1 MRPHRLELVAFGAF
15 PGEVDLDLDRLGAGG
30 LVLLCGETGGG
41 KTTLLD
47 ALGFALFGTV
57 PGLRGVRDLR
67 SHHASPDVAPRV
79 RLEYSVPAGRFRVT
93 RSPGWDRPRRR
104 GDGTQRQHP
113 TALLER
119 WTGSGWAP
127 DATRNEDVGL
137 EVNGHLGMR
146 PEQFFQVVMLPQ
158 GRFADFLHA
167 DNDAREALLKQLFS
181 VGRFERVEQWLADRA
196 KRAADDHGLARQ
208 DLDRVHA
215 KVTEAAGRPDAGD
228 ATAEAVG
235 SGRGGATDDPPGP
248 DWARALA
255 NDAAAT
261 AATADRHRDET
272 GQLREQAERALAATR
287 EAVRRAEE
295 RARLLA
301 RLAELDEQAP
311 LVAELA
317 TELAAAARAGAVSR
331 AITETLRRGA
341 EATQAEGTQA
351 QARAAAA
358 AAAVAAGDGSAGDRP
373 RVRPDATAD
382 ELATLAADAHA
393 ESGRLERFGLVLD
406 AARDDETQADLA
418 DREALGHAQ
427 AAAIRETEIATTLPA
442 RRRVAQGQ
450 ADAARRAARLAPA
463 LAERSRQLSDLADAV
478 REHRRALA
486 ESTDTAASATQARTR
501 AIELRQQRF
510 DAITAE
516 LAAALADDTPCP
528 VCGAL
533 DHPDPAEVRA
543 DHVSKDAEQEAE
555 QEANRREAAAGAAR
569 DRVAGLTGRVR
580 TLRAAALRSPAALAD
595 DETDRT
601 DASTDETATGRPH
614 QGVGEPGTA
623 GAGEQGPGEDPAAAV
638 AEMLADLRGTLLDE
652 AVLLAADDAPA
663 DVAEPDRTAGE
674 IHAAAR
680 AFAAAAAQAASGA
693 RDLAE
698 AEADL
703 AALVE
708 SQTRAHTDL
717 ATHRA
722 EERAAGLRAA
732 AARDRAAAARAT
744 VPPALRDPARLA
756 SQVDAVARFAR
767 ACTHAEQAVR
777 AAARAHD
784 ELRRAEAAAT
794 DAATEAGFA
803 DPGAALAAVREPV
816 WLADAQARV
825 QAHHDERVETRSR
838 LAAPDPATTDPA
850 TTDPAAGDPAAA
862 DDPSAHLDRHER
874 AAAAART
881 AHEQAW
887 ASAATAAQR
896 ARRLAELVDEF
907 ARAHAALAPRRAA
920 AEQLRQLAD
929 LTAGRAPAN
938 QHGMPLSSYV
948 LAARLE
954 EVAQAASRRLAA
966 MSGGRYTLV
975 HDTGERRDRRR
986 KAGLGLLVVDAWT
999 GRSRP
1004 TATLSGGETFQAALS
1019 LALGLADVVS
1029 TEAGGHAIDTL
1040 FVDEGFGTLD
1050 PDSLDEVMN
1059 VLDELRAGGRLVGVV
1074 SHVADLRLRIP
1085 TQIQVRKGPS
1095 GSTVETT
1102 A

>member
-15 PGEVDLDLDRLGAGG
+15 PGEVELDLDRLGAGG

-47 ALGFALFGTV
+47 AVGFALYGTV

-67 SHHASPDVAPRV
+67 SHHAAPDVAPRV

-93 RSPGWDRPRRR
+93 RTPGWDRPRRR

-127 DATRNEDVGL
+127 EATRNEDVGH

-215 KVTEAAGRPDAGD
+215 KVTEAAGPSDAGD
-228 ATAEAVG
+228 AEAAVPAGTVG
-235 SGRGGATDDPPGP
+235 AAATDEPPGP
-248 DWARALA
+248 DWARTLA
-255 NDAAAT
+255 GAAAE
-261 AATADRHRDET
+261 AAEAAERRRDET
-272 GQLREQAERALAATR
+272 QQVRDLAERALATTR
-287 EAVRRAEE
+287 EAVLRAKERAE
-295 RARLLA
+295 LLG

-311 LVAELA
+311 QVEELA
-317 TELAAAARAGAVSR
+317 AELAAATRAGAVSR
-331 AITETLRRGA
+331 AIADTQRRAAQAAGA
-341 EATQAEGTQA
+341 ETAQAE
-351 QARAAAA
+351 AR
-358 AAAVAAGDGSAGDRP
+358 AAVAAAALPRAGDP
-373 RVRPDATAD
+373 QRVTADATAD
-382 ELATLAADAHA
+382 ELAALAADAHA
-393 ESGRLERFGLVLD
+393 ESGRLEPLALVLVSAHDD
-406 AARDDETQADLA
+406 AAQADLA
-418 DREALGHAQ
+418 DREALEHAQ
-427 AAAIRETEIATTLPA
+427 AAAVREAEITTTLPA
-442 RRRVAQGQ
+442 QRHAAQEQ
-450 ADAARRAARLAPA
+450 ADAARRAGRLAPA
-463 LAERSRQLSDLADAV
+463 LTERSDQLADLADAV
-478 REHRRALA
+478 RGRRRALA
-486 ESTDTAASATQARTR
+486 ESAEAAASAARAR
-501 AIELRQQRF
+501 ARAVELRQQRF

-543 DHVSKDAEQEAE
+543 DHVSKDAERDADAEA
-555 QEANRREAAAGAAR
+555 ARREAAAGKAR
-569 DRVAGLTGRVR
+569 DQVAGLTGQVR
-580 TLRAAALRSPAALAD
+580 TLLAALLRSPAALVDGRHPGAD
-595 DETDRT
+595 DS
-601 DASTDETATGRPH
+601 DAA
-614 QGVGEPGTA
+614 VA
-623 GAGEQGPGEDPAAAV
+623 GAGSSGEDAAV
-638 AEMLADLRGTLLDE
+638 TVAGMLADLRGTLLDE
-652 AVLLAADDAPA
+652 AVLLATDDDLGAA
-663 DVAEPDRTAGE
+663 GPDRAATE
-674 IHAAAR
+674 IDAVAR
-680 AFAAAAAQAASGA
+680 AFAAAASQAASSA
-693 RDLAE
+693 ADLAG
-698 AEADL
+698 AEAGL

-708 SQTRAHTDL
+708 SQTRAHADL

-722 EERAAGLRAA
+722 DERAAGLRAA
-732 AARDRAAAARAT
+732 AARDRAARALAT
-744 VPPALRDPARLA
+744 VPSALRDPALLA
-756 SQVDAVARFAR
+756 KRVDAVARFAR
-767 ACTHAEQAVR
+767 ACTDAQQAVR
-777 AAARAHD
+777 VAGQAGD
-784 ELRRAEAAAT
+784 ELRRAEADAT
-794 DAATEAGFA
+794 DAATEAGFT
-803 DPGAALAAVREPV
+803 DPGAALAAVREPD
-816 WLADAQARV
+816 WLADAQRRIQAHRDERV
-825 QAHHDERVETRSR
+825 QARSR
-838 LAAPDPATTDPA
+838 LAAPELA
-850 TTDPAAGDPAAA
+850 AAA
-862 DDPSAHLDRHER
+862 DDPSARLDEHER
-874 AAAAART
+874 AAAAAKA
-881 AHEQAW
+881 AHEEAW
-887 ASAATAAQR
+887 TTAATAAQR
-896 ARRLAELVDEF
+896 ARRLEALVDEY
-907 ARAHAALAPRRAA
+907 AGAHAALAPRRAA
-920 AEQLRQLAD
+920 AAQLRQLAD
-929 LTAGRAPAN
+929 LAIGRAPAN

-954 EVAQAASRRLAA
+954 EVAHAASRRLAA

-986 KAGLGLLVVDAWT
+986 KAGLGLLVLDAWT

-1029 TEAGGHAIDTL
+1029 AESGGHAIDAL

-1095 GSTVETT
+1095 GSTVETSGSTVETT